1 MKKRFFIDY
10 ENVKYHGLNGIVR
23 LTSNDDVYIYYSENQ
38 NKMTFGLHRRICES
52 NANFYYRKIY
62 SNKKNALDNELIDE
76 LKEIVENE
84 KIKNK
89 AVYFIISDD
98 KGYDK
103 IIKEFK
109 SKNIKIDRLHEI
121 KDANQQKKDELMDKI
136 RERLVKDSQYN
147 LDNNEIAEIADIF
160 LLSKDKPEM
169 NQKLQRMF
177 YNDDVKYI
185 FKRFKDV
192 V

>member
-23 LTSNDDVYIYYSENQ
+23 LTSNDNVYIYYSENQ

-52 NANFYYRKIY
+52 NANFYYRKTY

-84 KIKNK
+84 KSKNK

-103 IIKEFK
+103 IIEEFK
-109 SKNIKIDRLHEI
+109 SKNIQIDRLHEI
-121 KDANQQKKDELMDKI
+121 KDANQQEKKELMNKI
-136 RERLVKDSQYN
+136 RERLVKDSRRKYN
-147 LDNNEIAEIADIF
+147 LDNSEIADVF
-160 LLSKDKPEM
+160 LLSKDKNEM
-169 NQKLQRMF
+169 NRKLQKLF
-177 YNDDVKYI
+177 DNDDVKYI

>member
-121 KDANQQKKDELMDKI
+121 KDANQQK
-136 RERLVKDSQYN
+136 RTN
-147 LDNNEIAEIADIF
+147 
-160 LLSKDKPEM
+160 
-169 NQKLQRMF
+169 
-177 YNDDVKYI
+177 
-185 FKRFKDV
+185 
-192 V
+192 